1 MELMK
6 LASFIVLSAGLH
18 WVVLMQ
24 PFSFPGW
31 EREQILPVTIISLE
45 DEAGGAGKRS
55 TLGNQAPSAPS
66 RAKVSENSSEQ
77 QFSAPLSF
85 VIDKIVVPD
94 DPVDVRDG
102 LSAASSSESMSRGV
116 DIFGLGDG
124 GGFGRASTGTGN
136 SEAGSGAG
144 TGRGVR
150 NSEGQYRQA
159 RTSDAPKPKYPE
171 SARRDGKEGR
181 VLLRV
186 LVNEEG
192 RTASVQVN
200 RSSGV
205 ESLDQA
211 ALEAIE
217 RWRFSPARLGDRPVE
232 SWVRIPIDF
241 RLNGTQD

>member
-1 MELMK
+1 MK

-24 PFSFPGW
+24 PFSFSGW

-45 DEAGGAGKRS
+45 DEGGGAGQRP

-66 RAKVSENSSEQ
+66 RAIASENSSEQ

-102 LSAASSSESMSRGV
+102 LSAASSSEFISHGV
-116 DIFGLGDG
+116 DIFGVGNG

-159 RTSDAPKPKYPE
+159 HTSDAPKPKYPE

-192 RTASVQVN
+192 RSASVEVN

-241 RLNGTQD
+241 RLNDTQD